1 LLKPDYFRD
10 AVSNSHPEH
19 RRHHSEFHLLP
30 SFLLWLLRGCWL
42 FSERPDLLPD
52 GCCGGSAGR
61 ASPDATTGER
71 SRSGSR

>member
-52 GCCGGSAGR
+52 GCCGGSSGR
-61 ASPDATTGER
+61 
-71 SRSGSR
+71 